1 MNILDRYIGRHVIVG
16 SIVALFILVGMDLAF
31 AFAAEAPD
39 IGEGDYNL
47 GKSLLYVLL
56 TTPRRAYDFMPMATI
71 VGSLVMLG
79 GLAEQSE
86 FIAMRSAGV
95 STRQIAGSVLKSGA
109 VLVMIV
115 IILGEGIKPFS
126 EPYAQ
131 QMRSFAQTQST
142 VLKSRH
148 GIWFR
153 AGRHFVNVSQVHP
166 SGELHNLDIYE
177 LDDNYRLK
185 ARTLAKR
192 AEFRD
197 DSWILYDI
205 TRIRLEENELSM
217 TSYEKTRW
225 DVSLNQKLLSVLS
238 VKPEQLAVWRL
249 VTYINYLRVNDLD
262 TEPYEF
268 ALWGKITAPFAIL
281 IMLFLCVP
289 FIFGPLRSTGSG
301 QRILIGIVLGIA
313 YYLLSHLIG
322 RTGQIYDFSP
332 VLSSILP
339 AMIFL
344 LAGWFGWRTV
354 R

>member
-16 SIVALFILVGMDLAF
+16 SIMALFVLVGIDLVF
-31 AFAAEAPD
+31 AFASEAPD

-47 GKSLLYVLL
+47 GTSLFYVLL
-56 TTPRRAYDFMPMATI
+56 TMPRRAYDFMPMATI
-71 VGSLVMLG
+71 VGSLVVLG
-79 GLAEQSE
+79 GLAGQSE

-95 STRQIAGSVLKSGA
+95 STRQIVGSVLKGGA
-109 VLVMIV
+109 VLVVIV

-142 VLKSRH
+142 ALKSRH
-148 GIWFR
+148 GIWIR
-153 AGRHFVNVSQVHP
+153 AGRDFVNVLQVHP
-166 SGELHNLDIYE
+166 DGELRGLDIYE
-177 LDDNYRLK
+177 LDDDYRLK
-185 ARTLAKR
+185 VRTLAKR
-192 AEFRD
+192 AEFSD
-197 DSWILYDI
+197 DSWTLYDI
-205 TRIRLEENELSM
+205 TRIRFEQDELSM
-217 TSYEKTRW
+217 TSYEKVRW
-225 DVSLNQKLLSVLS
+225 DASLNPKLLSVLA
-238 VKPEQLAVWRL
+238 VKPEQLPVWRL
-249 VTYINYLRVNDLD
+249 VTYMNYLRANDLD

-268 ALWGKITAPFAIL
+268 ALWRKVTTPFAIL

-301 QRILIGIVLGIA
+301 QRILMGIVLGIA

-322 RTGQIYDFSP
+322 RTGEIYDFNP
-332 VLSSILP
+332 VFSNILP

-344 LAGWFGWRTV
+344 LIGWFGWRTV